1 MDSGQRREGPPGS
14 RVRMQDVAAAAR
26 VDTSVVSRVLSGD
39 ATLNVRPETRRRVL
53 DAVRELGYRPNA
65 TARALKT
72 ARTMAI
78 GMLLPDLTNPVYA
91 EIARGAEERASAA
104 GYVLLM
110 ATGAAATRRAI
121 LEDRV
126 DGLLYA
132 IATTENLADV
142 LPAATLPSLLVNRR
156 EPGAGPSVVVDDEAG
171 VATAV
176 RHLIDLGHTR
186 IAHIGGPRAVDTA
199 RRRLSGYL
207 GVMRERGLPT
217 PPELVVEARFDE
229 LGGATAASRLLRLQ
243 PRPTA
248 LVAGNV
254 TAAIGALAA
263 VRDAG
268 LGVPADISV
277 IGFHDVPLAPYLSP
291 PLTTVRMPLAELGSQ
306 AVDSLL
312 AMIDGQA
319 VDDVVVAAAP
329 ELVLRGSC
337 AAPPAVSP

>member
-39 ATLNVRPETRRRVL
+39 STLNVRPETRRRVL

-142 LPAATLPSLLVNRR
+142 RPVATLPSLLVNRR
-156 EPGAGPSVVVDDEAG
+156 EPDAGPSVVVDDEAG

-229 LGGATAASRLLRLQ
+229 LGGATAASRLLRLR

-248 LVAGNV
+248 IVVGNI

-268 LGVPADISV
+268 LDVPADISV

-306 AVDSLL
+306 AVDRLL
-312 AMIDGQA
+312 AMIDGQD
-319 VDDVVVAAAP
+319 VDDVVVAARP

-337 AAPPAVSP
+337 AAPPAVRS